1 MKKENGITMI
11 VLTITIVI
19 MIIIAG
25 VTVYYGMG
33 LVQDVKLQDLR
44 TNMMLIQAKAKEYVE
59 EVNFQTVN
67 VTDEAKK
74 TEIKNEN
81 LKGISL
87 ADSTIDSNV
96 LNAAEATGKIE
107 GEKGDY
113 YYLTPENLNEMGLED
128 MDTEEYGYF
137 IVKYDIENIA
147 VDVINTK
154 GYQGNYTLEQLN
166 SLTGEEG

>member
-19 MIIIAG
+19 MIILAG

-59 EVNFQTVN
+59 EVNFQLVN
-67 VTDEAKK
+67 VTDEDKK
-74 TEIKNEN
+74 SQIKSEN

-87 ADSTIDSNV
+87 TDSSIDSNV

-107 GEKGDY
+107 GEKADY

-128 MDTEEYGYF
+128 MPTEEYGYF
-137 IVKYDIENIA
+137 IVKYDIENIS

-154 GYQGNYTLEQLN
+154 GYRGNYNLEQLN
-166 SLTGEEG
+166 SLTGEE